1 MRQSPRRIMSHGKEA
16 EMDKALERVLERVLE
31 WMALLDSSLM
41 TDEQVADMDGDIEQ
55 AERMLA
61 KARGES

>member
-1 MRQSPRRIMSHGKEA
+1 MSHGKEA